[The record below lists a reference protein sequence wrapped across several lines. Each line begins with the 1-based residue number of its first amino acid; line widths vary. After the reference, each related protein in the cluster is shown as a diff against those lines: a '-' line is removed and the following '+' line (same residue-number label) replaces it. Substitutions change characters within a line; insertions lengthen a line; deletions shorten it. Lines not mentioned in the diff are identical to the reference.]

1 VGKDEIVPLSWQ
13 LNITQWNLLFY
24 TIQLYSREAL
34 SYKTEFEAFLH
45 QNENQPTSSNVRYHS
60 YENCRKLSNMIHHF
74 AHAVEYLHQN
84 NNYYHNSDE
93 EQQSSIM
100 LDIPS
105 LREIEELRKEKF
117 YLLIRNYELM
127 KRVKESQQLSYTSDD
142 LEVVKSIVIAGQH
155 LLHDQLTLTH
165 EERLKVIHDYLLPF
179 LQFLFPLVH
188 SKQSSSLQMIHSN
201 IYLEESLLYINR
213 QEYELALPAIEKSL
227 LLLEETT
234 KESGNHILLQG
245 LLVKG
250 NILSLVNRYQ
260 KANEQYEKCLEIIQS
275 FQTNRLIDS
284 NEEKEEE
291 EKTSDD
297 DSAVQ
302 FKEFLI
308 QIYYNYGISL
318 IQSSS
323 ESSLA
328 TTSRD
333 GTTAQPSVVS
343 NPSTAVHKRKEKGE
357 KLLRKALSL
366 LQPQNNPEEQGG
378 ETELDSNHRVIVERI
393 SHFLK
398 LNKK

>member
-1 VGKDEIVPLSWQ
+1 VEKDRIVPLPWQ

-34 SYKTEFEAFLH
+34 AYKTEFEAILQ
-45 QNENQPTSSNVRYHS
+45 QNENQQQSSDSQYHS
-60 YENCRKLSNMIHHF
+60 YENCRKLSNMIHHY

-84 NNYYHNSDE
+84 NNYYYYQHND
-93 EQQSSIM
+93 EQQLSSTM
-100 LDIPS
+100 LGIPS
-105 LREIEELRKEKF
+105 LPEIQELRKEKF

-127 KRVKESQQLSYTSDD
+127 KRVKESKQIPYTSDD

-165 EERLKVIHDYLLPF
+165 ESRLKIIHDYLLPF
-179 LQFLFPLVH
+179 LQFLFPLIH
-188 SKQSSSLQMIHSN
+188 SKQASSLQMIHSN

-227 LLLEETT
+227 LLLEETA

-260 KANEQYEKCLEIIQS
+260 EANEQYEKCLEIIQS
-275 FQTNRLIDS
+275 FQTNRFIDI

-291 EKTSDD
+291 MGTND
-297 DSAVQ
+297 DSTIQ
-302 FKEFLI
+302 FKEYLI

-318 IQSSS
+318 IHSSS
-323 ESSLA
+323 ELDLA
-328 TTSRD
+328 ATSED
-333 GTTAQPSVVS
+333 GTTTQPSVVS
-343 NPSTAVHKRKEKGE
+343 SHPPAVHEMKEKGE

-366 LQPQNNPEEQGG
+366 MRQNNPKEGG
-378 ETELDSNHRVIVERI
+378 EMELYSNHRVIIERI
-393 SHFLK
+393 SHFLN
-398 LNKK
+398 LSKK